1 MQVYASLS
9 LFYMNR
15 QSDLNR
21 TKRAES
27 LRKVAD
33 NLRDVPRGMPSP
45 RGGEIALKTL
55 VEEVI
60 KYLMEII

>member
-1 MQVYASLS
+1 
-9 LFYMNR
+9 MNR